1 MNTASSTLWPW
12 IALAGLGAFH
22 GLNPAMGWLFA
33 VALGLHRQSRTI
45 VILALAPIAFG
56 HAAAIAATLLAV
68 IAFGTMLDVS
78 LLGHGV
84 GLIAIGWALW
94 HMFVPR
100 RMHVRIGMQTSL
112 MGLGLWSFMMATA
125 HGAGLML
132 IPSMLA
138 LCVSPGA
145 GGELAAGTSVPVSLA
160 ALAVH
165 TGAMLAVIGLTAMAI
180 YHWVGLAFLSRGWI
194 NLDIFWSAALAAGG
208 IILLAR

>member
-1 MNTASSTLWPW
+1 MNTASSTIWPW

-33 VALGLHRQSRTI
+33 VALGLHRRSRNI
-45 VILALAPIAFG
+45 VMLALAPIAFG

-68 IAFGTMLDVS
+68 IAFGTILDTS
-78 LLGHGV
+78 LLGRGA

-100 RMHVRIGMQTSL
+100 RKHVRVGMQTSL

-132 IPSMLA
+132 IPSLLT
-138 LCVSPGA
+138 LCVSSGP
-145 GGELAAGTSVPVSLA
+145 GGELAASTSVSVSLA
-160 ALAVH
+160 VLAVH
-165 TGAMLAVIGLTAMAI
+165 TGTMLVVIGATAMAI
-180 YHWVGLAFLSRGWI
+180 YHWFGLAFLSRGWI
-194 NLDIFWSAALAAGG
+194 NLDIFWSVALATGG
-208 IILLAR
+208 VILLVH